1 MKKYVLFAGVNGAG
15 KSTLFLTLESL
26 KQIERVNIDEIVRS
40 FGDWKNPSD
49 VVKAGKIAV
58 TMINDFFER
67 GVSFNQET
75 TLCGGSILKNIAR
88 AKALG
93 YEIELHYVGLE
104 SVEIAKARIAHR
116 VEHGGHGIPDA
127 DVERRYFESFEHL
140 NKVLCE
146 CNIAV
151 LYDNTDAFKRFAIYK
166 NGVLFSRTDEVPEW
180 YKKHIRQDD
189 MV

>member
-88 AKALG
+88 AKILKAG
-93 YEIELHYVGLE
+93 CQVLE
-104 SVEIAKARIAHR
+104 RN
-116 VEHGGHGIPDA
+116 
-127 DVERRYFESFEHL
+127 
-140 NKVLCE
+140 NK
-146 CNIAV
+146 
-151 LYDNTDAFKRFAIYK
+151 
-166 NGVLFSRTDEVPEW
+166 
-180 YKKHIRQDD
+180 
-189 MV
+189 